1 MGADNVQHIS
11 IHRCSDLALT
21 GLSSGV
27 MLICFCCLQEFRPKT
42 KIGASA
48 QIDATD
54 LPNAKP
60 KFGFAFDLK
69 N

>member
-1 MGADNVQHIS
+1 MPFLL
-11 IHRCSDLALT
+11 CTYMLT
-21 GLSSGV
+21 RL
-27 MLICFCCLQEFRPKT
+27 CCLQELRPKT

-48 QIDATD
+48 QVDATD